1 MSSELSD
8 LRVERANVTL
18 RELALEKM
26 REAILNFHFKPGE
39 RLVERKLVDELGVSR
54 TVVREVLR
62 HLDSEGLVHVTPNQG
77 PSVAVAD
84 AEVADQIYQLRASLE
99 SMAVRELAQRKN
111 AGAVKDLLARL
122 KSIEKAFKD
131 KDFRNVVRE
140 TEQFYS
146 IIFLSSGLVVAW
158 EIVRNL
164 NARIN
169 VLRAMTVSSE
179 GRAQTGPTEMR
190 KMVDAI
196 AAGDADAAEVACRAH
211 VMAAREIARA
221 RLAEYTNDQRSWT
234 MEQTAGTTKAR

>member
-62 HLDSEGLVHVTPNQG
+62 HLDSEGLVQVTPNQG

-99 SMAVRELAQRKN
+99 SMAVREPAQRKN
-111 AGAVKDLLARL
+111 AGAVKELLARL
-122 KSIEKAFKD
+122 KNIEKAFKN

-146 IIFLSSGLVVAW
+146 IIFLGSGLVVAW

-169 VLRAMTVSSE
+169 VLRAMTVSSA
-179 GRAQTGPTEMR
+179 GRGQTGPAEMR
-190 KMVDAI
+190 KIVDAI

-234 MEQTAGTTKAR
+234 MEQAGPSTKAR